1 MQSIGPNL
9 KNRHLSLSV
18 SLSFIASTEILNNA
32 RRLFPGRTQVI
43 QSAAV
48 LEPLDLALAQLFFHV
63 LEPLDLLHL
72 QDLSNRSYK
81 YTIFF
86 SPKYW

>member
-48 LEPLDLALAQLFFHV
+48 LEPLDLALVQRM
-63 LEPLDLLHL
+63 LHL